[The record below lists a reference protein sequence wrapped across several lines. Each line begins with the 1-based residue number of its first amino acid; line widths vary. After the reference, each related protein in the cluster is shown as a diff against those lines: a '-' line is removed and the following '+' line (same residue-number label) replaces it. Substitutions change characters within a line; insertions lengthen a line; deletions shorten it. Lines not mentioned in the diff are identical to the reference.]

1 MFGFFVGVAVGI
13 AAKVAYDRLQAE
25 GLRPDAR
32 DYQRR
37 AAALLDETRQLLKEI
52 REKVVSATETARE
65 RAGSRIERLR
75 GIATSTEVHPPA
87 QAPGAGDGTR
97 VSRESAGQGA
107 EGSGTSGAQ
116 SPGSTGGTN
125 PPSGSGGTTPAGQ
138 TTP

>member
-1 MFGFFVGVAVGI
+1 MFGFVVGVAVGI

-52 REKVVSATETARE
+52 REEVVSATETARE

-87 QAPGAGDGTR
+87 QSSGASDGTR
-97 VSRESAGQGA
+97 VSGEHASQATEGAGP
-107 EGSGTSGAQ
+107 SGTPSA
-116 SPGSTGGTN
+116 GSTGGAT
-125 PPSGSGGTTPAGQ
+125 PPSSSGGTTPAGQ
-138 TTP
+138 STP